1 MLLHSSAVR
10 PSLQDGLL
18 AGLWT
23 MEDDH
28 HQAAVQA
35 AKGELGCQKLCAAA
49 VAACPLACYCNTLS
63 LMLHRS

>member
-1 MLLHSSAVR
+1 
-10 PSLQDGLL
+10 
-18 AGLWT
+18 